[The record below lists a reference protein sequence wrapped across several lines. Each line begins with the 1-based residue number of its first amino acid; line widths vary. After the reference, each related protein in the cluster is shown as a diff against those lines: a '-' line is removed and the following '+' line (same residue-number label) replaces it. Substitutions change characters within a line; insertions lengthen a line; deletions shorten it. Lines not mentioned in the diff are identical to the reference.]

1 MGGKARTSSEAWEK
15 QLGKALFEANTSGA
29 PTSMSADKGTLVE
42 LKPVAEE
49 GNQKGSN
56 SIYV

>member
-1 MGGKARTSSEAWEK
+1 MGGKDRTSSEARQK

-29 PTSMSADKGTLVE
+29 PTSKAADKGTLVE

-49 GNQKGSN
+49 GNQRGSN